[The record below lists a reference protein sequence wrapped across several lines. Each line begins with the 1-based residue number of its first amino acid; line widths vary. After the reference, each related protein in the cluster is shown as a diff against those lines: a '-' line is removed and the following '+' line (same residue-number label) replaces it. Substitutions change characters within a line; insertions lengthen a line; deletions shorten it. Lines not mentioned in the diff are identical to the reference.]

1 MIDCVERR
9 GIVPP
14 VPTIASD
21 LHRTQ
26 AVRRVGCTGSR
37 EVGRLL
43 MHRCAD
49 HVRKV
54 SLELGGDAP
63 FIVFDGADLDIA
75 AA

>member
-1 MIDCVERR
+1 MIDCRERR
-9 GIVPP
+9 GIVLP

-26 AVRRVGCTGSR
+26 AVRRIGCGST
-37 EVGRLL
+37 VAGRLL
-43 MHRCAD
+43 MQRCAD

-63 FIVFDGADLDIA
+63 FIVFDGPDLDIA